1 MGRLGCLF
9 PAFPVFHQTFV
20 LWEVMGLQRNGV
32 SPAIYSLKKPSEAQQ
47 PEGEEIAKE
56 VVYLPSL
63 WSGEVIRANW
73 DLLRPNPSRYLG
85 LYREVFRAWQTGTA
99 IPLRSAGWERRPIT
113 LYDRLRGWY
122 NGHPVLYLLK
132 SLLLVPSAVQ
142 LAQRLQKDGI
152 THLHVHW
159 ASYPATVAYV
169 IHLIS
174 GLPFSISAHAYD
186 IYLIA
191 RMLPAKIDAARFLVT
206 CARTNAHFL
215 RRMANAELPHK
226 VDEKVVVN
234 YHGVDVT
241 RFAPPNGERSH
252 AGPLR
257 IVSCGQLEPYK
268 GMHTLIDAIAQL
280 RDEGLD
286 VECKIVGEGPKRRQ
300 LQAQIDQLELTGRVQ
315 LLGRRPHREVAELL
329 HEADIFALA
338 SELGGRRRDVIANVI
353 VEAMAVGL
361 PVVATNI
368 PGADELVEDGVSG
381 YLVRPNHAESVAE
394 GLRKLVQNP
403 LERRRLGE
411 AARRRV
417 LQDFDSKKNVRQLAA
432 LLTAAAGGADV
443 GDQALSAG

>member
-32 SPAIYSLKKPSEAQQ
+32 SPAIYSLKQPSQAQQ
-47 PEGEEIAKE
+47 PEGEEIAKD
-56 VVYLPSL
+56 VIYLPPL
-63 WSGEVIRANW
+63 WSTAVLRANW
-73 DLLRPNPSRYLG
+73 HLFRRQPGRYLR
-85 LYREVFRAWQTGTA
+85 LYREVYRAWQTGKA
-99 IPLRSAGWERRPIT
+99 MPLRSAGWERRPMT

-132 SLLLVPSAVQ
+132 SLLLVPTAVQ
-142 LAQRLQKDGI
+142 LAQRLERDGI

-169 IHLIS
+169 IHMIS

-191 RMLPAKIDAARFLVT
+191 RMLPAKIAAARFLVT
-206 CARTNAHFL
+206 CARTNANFL
-215 RRMANAELPHK
+215 RRMANAELSHE
-226 VDEKVVVN
+226 VDDKVVVN
-234 YHGVDVT
+234 YHGVDIT
-241 RFAPPNGERSH
+241 RFAPPNGERTH

-280 RDEGLD
+280 RDEGFE
-286 VECKIVGEGPKRRQ
+286 VECRIVGEGPKRRQ
-300 LQAQIDQLELTGRVQ
+300 LEAQIEQLKLTDRVQ
-315 LLGRRPHREVAELL
+315 LLGRRAHREVAELL
-329 HEADIFALA
+329 HDADVFALA

-368 PGADELVEDGVSG
+368 PGADELVEDGISG
-381 YLVRPNHAESVAE
+381 YLVRPNRAESVAE
-394 GLRKLVQNP
+394 GLRKLAQNP
-403 LERRRLGE
+403 SERRRLGE

-417 LQDFDSKKNVRQLAA
+417 LQDFDSNKNVRQLAA
-432 LLTAAAGGADV
+432 LLAAAVAGAEV
-443 GDQALSAG
+443 RTPALSAL